1 MMLFMQEDR
10 VWNDASED
18 SGAGQE
24 ITMASVKRV
33 AQTTMAGTAAG
44 LRPLPLCDRD
54 LRIVQTMLSEVAPE
68 WSVELHGICSDEATL
83 VVLPEDG
90 EDALGPS
97 FAITRESYGLRLDQ
111 IHWDELTELGVY
123 PSLNDVID
131 VMGRILSDRVDF
143 ALPAS
148 VTIH

>member
-1 MMLFMQEDR
+1 MSSIKRPAQ
-10 VWNDASED
+10 
-18 SGAGQE
+18 
-24 ITMASVKRV
+24 MASHD
-33 AQTTMAGTAAG
+33 TALN
-44 LRPLPLCDRD
+44 LRPLPLGARD
-54 LRIVQTMLSEVAPE
+54 LQIVKAMLADVAPD

-111 IHWDELTELGVY
+111 LHWDELTELGVHA
-123 PSLNDVID
+123 SLKGVVDAMAQVLVD
-131 VMGRILSDRVDF
+131 WLDF
-143 ALPAS
+143 APPPS